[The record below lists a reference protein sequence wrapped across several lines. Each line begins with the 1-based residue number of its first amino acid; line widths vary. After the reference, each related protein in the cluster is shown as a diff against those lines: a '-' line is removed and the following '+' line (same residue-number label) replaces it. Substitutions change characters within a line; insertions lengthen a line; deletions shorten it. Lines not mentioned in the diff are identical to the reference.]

1 MSSRKEFS
9 LVFTVQKL
17 RKSLEDLSRTTE
29 GLPISFHRSMV
40 LLPMGRWRCPTYGY
54 TVGASGD
61 RTTLGAE
68 ARNQLAHDAFART
81 VVNAEA
87 PLILQFH
94 WDFSRDDPLLFSL
107 EATVFPDG
115 RAIGG

>member
-54 TVGASGD
+54 TVGAVAVG
-61 RTTLGAE
+61 
-68 ARNQLAHDAFART
+68 QLWELKHGTSWLMTHFHVPSSIPRLH
-81 VVNAEA
+81 
-87 PLILQFH
+87 LILPFH
-94 WDFSRDDPLLFSL
+94 LDFSRDDPLLFSL
-107 EATVFPDG
+107 EAN
-115 RAIGG
+115 